1 MNSRI
6 NIFIYSS
13 RPLKSQISRFIL
25 HLVFNSLAQR
35 SASLLMRR
43 VYSSWSPSNL
53 GILIKSYRK
62 KINVLNET
70 HVKTKRN
77 MSCSIEYPGGSRRC
91 FESQMVL
98 RMQDF
103 TSSPKLERRN
113 KLQYEANTEFNNTQ
127 STKFTEMIEQLP
139 SVPMAMIVS
148 MVLNNWSGALP
159 VPRPLTC
166 PLGSGCGPL

>member
-1 MNSRI
+1 M
-6 NIFIYSS
+6 
-13 RPLKSQISRFIL
+13 
-25 HLVFNSLAQR
+25 
-35 SASLLMRR
+35 R

-53 GILIKSYRK
+53 GILSKSYRK
-62 KINVLNET
+62 NINVLNET

-77 MSCSIEYPGGSRRC
+77 MSCSIEYPSGSRRC

-113 KLQYEANTEFNNTQ
+113 KLKYEENTQFNNTQ
-127 STKFTEMIEQLP
+127 STKFTEMIKQLP

-148 MVLNNWSGALP
+148 MIIIFWPGALP
-159 VPRPLTC
+159 VPRPFTC

>member
-1 MNSRI
+1 MNI
-6 NIFIYSS
+6 YIYSS

-35 SASLLMRR
+35 SPSLLMMR

-62 KINVLNET
+62 KINVLNDT

-113 KLQYEANTEFNNTQ
+113 KLQYNTKRTPNLTTH
-127 STKFTEMIEQLP
+127 S
-139 SVPMAMIVS
+139 
-148 MVLNNWSGALP
+148 
-159 VPRPLTC
+159 PLSS
-166 PLGSGCGPL
+166 LK